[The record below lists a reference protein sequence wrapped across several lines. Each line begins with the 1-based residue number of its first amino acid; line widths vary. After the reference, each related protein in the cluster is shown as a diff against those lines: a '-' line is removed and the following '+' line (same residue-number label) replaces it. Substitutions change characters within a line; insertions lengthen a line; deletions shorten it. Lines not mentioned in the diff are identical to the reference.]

1 MSKKI
6 GVVSEGV
13 SDYRTIK
20 HITERFLKSKDGDE
34 YFTIRLNPKEE
45 HNKQVGFCG
54 WQGVFNYISGIEN
67 NNLIV
72 EALKEECECVIVQI
86 DTDVCEEYKVKRDLS
101 NVESL
106 WNNVRDRIL
115 ESVHPDF
122 DESKLILA
130 ICIEELECWLI
141 PFIDNDSRRCMNMD
155 RCLNIVNNDIHKE
168 NLFIAKDA
176 KNSLGAQRAYEYILK
191 QKRKPKEIVMC
202 SEHNYGFK
210 KFIEQ
215 LDKL

>member
-45 HNKQVGFCG
+45 H
-54 WQGVFNYISGIEN
+54 
-67 NNLIV
+67 LIV

-106 WNNVRDRIL
+106 WNNVRDKIL

-215 LDKL
+215 LAKL

>member
-20 HITERFLKSKDGDE
+20 HITERFLKSKDGEE

-54 WQGVFNYISGIEN
+54 WQGVFNYISGN
-67 NNLIV
+67 DKNNLIV
-72 EALKEECECVIVQI
+72 EAPKEECEYVIVQI
-86 DTDVCEEYKVKRDLS
+86 DTDVCEKYEVKRDLS
-101 NVESL
+101 NIKTL
-106 WNNVRDRIL
+106 WNNVREKI
-115 ESVHPDF
+115 EKAVHPSF
-122 DESKLILA
+122 DKSKLIFA

-141 PFIDNDSRRCMNMD
+141 PFVDNNSKRCMNMD
-155 RCLNIVNNDIHKE
+155 RCLNIVNSDIHKE
-168 NLFIAKDA
+168 KFFIDKDG

-191 QKRKPKEIVMC
+191 QKKKPKEIVLC
-202 SEHNYGFK
+202 SEYNYGFK